1 MRGVIISLREA
12 RFEVVVPD
20 VKEELVAAFSA
31 MGTKQVEDE
40 FNYFRKHARGNL
52 KGAMAPT
59 TQWHRANFV
68 GIIDDTGWKAP
79 EPSKDDEAA
88 VGVHAFPPNMFK
100 ASRSEFSLGEGFL
113 DEFLKPCPGNQIP
126 TPAGQQY
133 LCATT
138 RSSALLWCQGNHER
152 LQRL

>member
-1 MRGVIISLREA
+1 MAEADTHDDRWLSKWLESLWWPNNPWVRGVRIRLREA

-59 TQWHRANFV
+59 TQWHRANFA
-68 GIIDDTGWKAP
+68 GIIEDNGWKVP
-79 EPSKDDEAA
+79 EPIKDDEAA

-100 ASRSEFSLGEGFL
+100 ASRSEFSLGKASWTSF
-113 DEFLKPCPGNQIP
+113 
-126 TPAGQQY
+126 
-133 LCATT
+133 
-138 RSSALLWCQGNHER
+138 
-152 LQRL
+152 